1 MRPDSAPL
9 GVRALLDHERR
20 QVAGNITTDAN
31 RRRFMST
38 KNNDDR
44 REAPT
49 EAALSRRRFLQVAGA
64 TMVVAGAGATTRFS
78 MSTAHAQGAYTLNVL
93 HINDMHSRVESISRY
108 GSTCGGDDVTEGKCF
123 GGFGRVA
130 TKIWERR
137 KALEGQNVLT
147 LDAGDQFQG
156 SLFYT
161 TYRGKAEGE
170 FMNKIGFDLMAVG
183 NHEFD
188 NGPDVLADFIEFVE
202 FPVISGNT
210 KVAEGEKLAGQLE
223 EWAILDIGGE
233 KVGVLSVLTP
243 DTHSISSPGPNVTIG
258 DDIEYLKD
266 AVSRIRG
273 EGVNKVLLLSHV
285 GFNRDQEI
293 AAQVEGIS
301 AIIGGH
307 SHTLLSN
314 SVEGAPAYATMVSNP
329 AGKAVPIVQAEAY
342 SKYLGELALTFDAD
356 GYVTEATGDTL
367 LLDASVEPDAE
378 IEARIAEL
386 AGPIEEMKATEVA
399 VVAAPIDGSRET
411 CRAKECQMGNLV
423 TDAILWR
430 TADQGVTIAIQ
441 NGGGLRAS
449 IGEGMATVGDVLTVL
464 PFQNTLATMK
474 LSGKDIVATLEM
486 AVNDVENGA
495 GKFPQVGGLRYTL
508 DMSVAPDQ
516 GRVKDVEVMDGDQWV
531 AIEMEKMY
539 GVGTNDFTRKGGDG
553 YTLFAENAVDP
564 YDYGPGL
571 EEVLASYL
579 AEHAP
584 YEPKLEG
591 RITVVGN

>member
-1 MRPDSAPL
+1 
-9 GVRALLDHERR
+9 
-20 QVAGNITTDAN
+20 
-31 RRRFMST
+31 MSS
-38 KNNDDR
+38 KKSGQG
-44 REAPT
+44 REAPVET
-49 EAALSRRRFLQVAGA
+49 ALSRRRFLQVAGA
-64 TMVVAGAGATTRFS
+64 TMVVAGAAATTRFS
-78 MSTAHAQGAYTLNVL
+78 MSSAHAQGAYKLTIL
-93 HINDMHSRVESISRY
+93 HINDMHSRVESISKY
-108 GSTCGGDDVTEGKCF
+108 GSTCGGDDVAEGKCF
-123 GGFGRVA
+123 GGFGRLA

-137 KALEGQNVLT
+137 KALEGGNVVT

-202 FPVISGNT
+202 FPVISGNI
-210 KVAEGEKLAGQLE
+210 KVAEGEKLAGQLQ
-223 EWAILDIGGE
+223 EWEILEVGGE
-233 KVGVLSVLTP
+233 KIGVLSVLTP
-243 DTHSISSPGPNVTIG
+243 DTHNISSPGPNVTIG
-258 DDIEYLKD
+258 DEIEYLKE
-266 AVSRIRG
+266 AVARIRG

-293 AAQVEGIS
+293 AAQVDGIS

-314 SVEGAPAYATMVSNP
+314 TVEGAPAYATMVQNP
-329 AGKAVPIVQAEAY
+329 SGKAVPIVQAEAY
-342 SKYLGELALTFDAD
+342 SKYLGELAITFDED

-367 LLDASVEPDAE
+367 LLDASIEPDAE

-386 AGPIEEMKATEVA
+386 AGPIETMKATEVGEVSA
-399 VVAAPIDGSRET
+399 LIDGSRES
-411 CRAKECQMGNLV
+411 CRARECEMGNLV

-449 IGEGMATVGDVLTVL
+449 IEQGMATVGDVLSVL

-474 LSGKDIVATLEM
+474 LAGKDIVASLEA

-516 GRVKDVEVMDGDQWV
+516 GRVKNVEVKDGDQWV
-531 AIEMEKMY
+531 AIEMEKIY
-539 GVGTNDFTRKGGDG
+539 GVGTNDFMRKGGDG
-553 YTLFAENAVDP
+553 YTLFGSNGMEA
-564 YDYGPGL
+564 YDYGPGM
-571 EEVLASYL
+571 EEVVAAYL

-584 YEPKLEG
+584 YQPKLEG
-591 RITVVGN
+591 RITVTGN

>member
-1 MRPDSAPL
+1 
-9 GVRALLDHERR
+9 
-20 QVAGNITTDAN
+20 
-31 RRRFMST
+31 MST
-38 KNNDDR
+38 RKTIDPRD
-44 REAPT
+44 EQAAT
-49 EAALSRRRFLQVAGA
+49 ALSRRRFLKVAGA
-64 TMVVAGAGATTRFS
+64 TMVVAGAGATTRFAMTS
-78 MSTAHAQGAYTLNVL
+78 ANAQGAYKLNIL
-93 HINDMHSRVESISRY
+93 HINDMHSRVESISRF
-108 GSTCGGDDVTEGKCF
+108 GSTCSADDEGEGKCF

-130 TKIWERR
+130 TKIRERR
-137 KALEGQNVLT
+137 KALEGENVIT

-210 KVAEGEKLAGQLE
+210 RVAEGEKLAGQIE
-223 EWAILDIGGE
+223 ERAILEIGGE
-233 KVGVLSVLTP
+233 KIGVLSVLTP
-243 DTHSISSPGPNVTIG
+243 DTHNISSPGPNVTIG

-266 AVSRIRG
+266 AVARIRG
-273 EGVNKVLLLSHV
+273 EGVDKVLLLSHV

-293 AAQVEGIS
+293 AAQVDGIS

-314 SVEGAPAYATMVSNP
+314 TVEGAPAYATMVENP
-329 AGKAVPIVQAEAY
+329 SGKAVPIVQAEAY

-367 LLDASVEPDAE
+367 ILDASIEPDAE

-386 AGPIEEMKATEVA
+386 AGPIETMKATEVGE
-399 VVAAPIDGSRET
+399 VLAPIDGSRET
-411 CRAKECQMGNLV
+411 CRAGECQMGNLV

-449 IGEGMATVGDVLTVL
+449 IDEGMATVGDVLSVL

-474 LSGKDIVATLEM
+474 LSGRDIVASLEA
-486 AVNDVENGA
+486 AVNDIENGA

-539 GVGTNDFTRKGGDG
+539 GVGTNDFMRKGGDG
-553 YTLFAENAVDP
+553 YKLFAANAVDS
-564 YDYGPGL
+564 YDYGPGM
-571 EEVLASYL
+571 EEVVAAYL

-584 YEPKLEG
+584 YQPKIEG
-591 RITVVGN
+591 RINVTGN

>member
-1 MRPDSAPL
+1 
-9 GVRALLDHERR
+9 
-20 QVAGNITTDAN
+20 
-31 RRRFMST
+31 MST
-38 KNNDDR
+38 GKTIDQSGLPADT
-44 REAPT
+44 AI
-49 EAALSRRRFLQVAGA
+49 SRRRFLQVAGA
-64 TMVVAGAGATTRFS
+64 TMVVAGAGVTTRFAMTS
-78 MSTAHAQGAYTLNVL
+78 AHAQGAYKLNVL
-93 HINDMHSRVESISRY
+93 HINDMHSRVESISKY
-108 GSTCGGDDVTEGKCF
+108 GSTCGGDDIAEGKCF

-137 KALEGQNVLT
+137 KALEGENVLT

-210 KVAEGEKLAGQLE
+210 KVAESEKLAAQLE
-223 EWAILDIGGE
+223 EWAILEVGGE
-233 KVGVLSVLTP
+233 KIGVLSVLTP
-243 DTHSISSPGPNVTIG
+243 ATHDISSPGPNVTIG
-258 DDIEYLKD
+258 DEIAYLND
-266 AVSRIRG
+266 AVARIRA

-314 SVEGAPAYATMVSNP
+314 TVEGAPAYATMVENP

-342 SKYLGELALTFDAD
+342 SKYLGELALTFDD
-356 GYVTEATGDTL
+356 EGYVVEATGDTL
-367 LLDASVEPDAE
+367 ILDASIEPDAE

-386 AGPIEEMKATEVA
+386 AGPIETMKATEVGE
-399 VVAAPIDGSRET
+399 VAAPIDGSRET

-423 TDAILWR
+423 TDAILAR

-449 IGEGMATVGDVLTVL
+449 IDQGMATVGDVLSVL

-474 LSGKDIVATLEM
+474 LSGKDIVASLEA

-508 DMSVAPDQ
+508 DLSVAPDQ
-516 GRVKDVEVMDGDQWV
+516 GRIKDVDVMDGDQWV

-539 GVGTNDFTRKGGDG
+539 GVGTNDFMRKGGDG
-553 YTLFAENAVDP
+553 YKLFAANAVDA
-564 YDYGPGL
+564 YDYGPGM
-571 EEVLASYL
+571 EEIVAEYL
-579 AEHAP
+579 ANNAP
-584 YEPKLEG
+584 YQPKLED
-591 RITVVGN
+591 RITVIGN